1 MNKKQKMRFLKK
13 ESMFKII
20 SGNGSVIYCTDVRN
34 EVMKLLKKRYSLEYS
49 IMTND
54 DMISFA
60 IESKTI
66 ISVEPSH
73 HLVSHLQHHLDS
85 HHQHHLKL
93 QHHLKHELMYD
104 MDSYFTCQRVLN

>member
-1 MNKKQKMRFLKK
+1 MNKKQKNEIFEK

-60 IESKTI
+60 IESKI
-66 ISVEPSH
+66 ILSVEPSH
-73 HLVSHLQHHLDS
+73 PQRHLDSRHLDS
-85 HHQHHLKL
+85 HLQRHIKL
-93 QHHLKHELMYD
+93 QHHLKHELVYD
-104 MDSYFTCQRVLN
+104 MDPYFTCQRVLK

>member
-1 MNKKQKMRFLKK
+1 
-13 ESMFKII
+13 MFKII

-73 HLVSHLQHHLDS
+73 HLKFQHD
-85 HHQHHLKL
+85 
-93 QHHLKHELMYD
+93 LKHELVYD